1 MNLVGIRINWLLR
14 AFHSSWLWST
24 GTKWRLEN
32 LQVAIVSQ
40 FETLS
45 VLRELEY
52 TLLELYPSV
61 CLRVC
66 DTCNLISRFSFLSH
80 DACDAG
86 SLLSLLPQM
95 LEGVSLSVTI
105 SQCASAQT
113 EPHISPQSCECDYSP
128 SAMSKL
134 NTTSVH
140 LSPPTAS
147 ENLYHFPGRSWCC
160 ATGHSTF
167 LCIRR
172 YLFQTHML
180 NPYVTREL
188 SS

>member
-1 MNLVGIRINWLLR
+1 MRFTRHGYGPQERSED
-14 AFHSSWLWST
+14 F
-24 GTKWRLEN
+24 ED
-32 LQVAIVSQ
+32 LQVAIVSRC
-40 FETLS
+40 ETLS

-95 LEGVSLSVTI
+95 LGAVLLIRYHMQACLCNEGSLTYSLS
-105 SQCASAQT
+105 
-113 EPHISPQSCECDYSP
+113 SCKYDYSP

-147 ENLYHFPGRSWCC
+147 EN
-160 ATGHSTF
+160 
-167 LCIRR
+167 
-172 YLFQTHML
+172 
-180 NPYVTREL
+180 PYPFRG
-188 SS
+188 